1 MQQSQQ
7 GALPVMNPIDE
18 QTRPR
23 TLSELLER
31 EAVLV
36 AEITSMR
43 QQIKAARYHAH
54 VQREPVDPDWMYR
67 VHVALI
73 ARRKELA
80 GLRVERISEQRRLK
94 DARHQ
99 REIDMRLSLQAA
111 FIRQAKRL
119 LSKKVYGEIKA
130 AARQAYSMQ

>member
-1 MQQSQQ
+1 
-7 GALPVMNPIDE
+7 MNPIDE

-54 VQREPVDPDWMYR
+54 VQRERVDPDWMHR
-67 VHVALI
+67 IHFAMI

-80 GLRVERISEQRRLK
+80 GLRVERVSEQRRLK

-99 REIDMRLSLQAA
+99 QEIDMRLSLQAA
-111 FIRQAKRL
+111 FVRQAKRL

-130 AARQAYSMQ
+130 AARQAYSAQ